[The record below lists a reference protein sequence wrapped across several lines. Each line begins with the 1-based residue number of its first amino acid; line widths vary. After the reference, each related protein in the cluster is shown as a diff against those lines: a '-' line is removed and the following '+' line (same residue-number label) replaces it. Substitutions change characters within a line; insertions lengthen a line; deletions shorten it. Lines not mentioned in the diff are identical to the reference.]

1 MAGTM
6 NAQETTDALI
16 FYPMYKSLLLV
27 SNHGMGKSSMVF
39 QAAKKREEIFGYKCS
54 VIDQRLSQKD
64 VGDMTGLPHQVNGR
78 TYFAPPDWFP
88 LHSEDQEK
96 LKELFM
102 LTDQIIDGEHG
113 EHGYLF
119 LDELDRAS
127 RPVKAAVFEIVLDR
141 SLHGRKIP
149 DGWRVVA
156 AINGSA
162 AFYGNDVME
171 TALLSRFAV
180 LNFRP
185 TFEEWWSHCS
195 EIGVHD
201 SIIEFTKFNDK
212 FIDPTDEYLEEHAGE
227 KLYDR
232 RSWVHLS
239 DAIAEFEVAKTK
251 GHVPYGILD
260 KDSQA
265 QKFALGVIASFIG
278 TDAGRAYHDFVRTQ
292 YKGLTAEMILDEW
305 SESTQKKVKALVK
318 DSDRVVELGHYNE
331 ALVDLIKNRG
341 KELNKNQVKNL
352 YEYMTTLNR
361 ELSVNFWKYFNKEA
375 REISLAWYNDEKYGD
390 KIGDFILGQLEEVS

>member
-6 NAQETTDALI
+6 NAKQTTDALI
-16 FYPMYKSLLLV
+16 FYPMYKSILLR
-27 SNHGMGKSSMVF
+27 SNHGMGKSSMIF
-39 QAAKKREEIFGYKCS
+39 QAAQKREELFGYKCN
-54 VIDQRLSQKD
+54 VVDQRLSQKD

-88 LHSEDQEK
+88 LHKDDQEK
-96 LKELFM
+96 LQELFM
-102 LTDQIIDGEHG
+102 VTDQVIDGEFG
-113 EHGYLF
+113 ENGYLF

-141 SLHGRKIP
+141 RLHGRKIP

-162 AFYGNDVME
+162 SCYQNDTME

-180 LNFRP
+180 IDFRP
-185 TFEEWWSHCS
+185 TVEEWWRHCS

-212 FIDPTDEYLEEHAGE
+212 FVDPTDEYLEEHMDE

-239 DAIAEFEVAKTK
+239 DAISEFETNHKK
-251 GHVPYGILD
+251 GLCPYSITG
-260 KDSQA
+260 KDSASQA
-265 QKFALGVIASFIG
+265 FALGVISSYVG
-278 TDAGRAYHDFVRTQ
+278 TDAGRAYHDFLRTQ
-292 YKGLTAEMILDEW
+292 YKGLTAEMILDQW
-305 SESTQKKVKALVK
+305 TDSIKKKVQRLVA
-318 DSDRVVELGHYNE
+318 DEDRIVELGHYNE
-331 ALVDLIKNRG
+331 EVINLIKKRG
-341 KELNKNQVKNL
+341 KNLDDDQTKHL
-352 YEYMTTLNR
+352 YEYMTCLNR
-361 ELSVNFWKYFNKEA
+361 ELSVSFWKYFNKEA
-375 REISLAWYNDEKYGD
+375 REISLAWYSDKEYGEK
-390 KIGDFILGQLEEVS
+390 IQDFILGQLEEVK

>member
-6 NAQETTDALI
+6 NARETSDALI
-16 FYPMYKSLLLV
+16 FYPMYKSLLLI
-27 SNHGMGKSSMVF
+27 SNHGMGKSSVVF
-39 QAAKKREEIFGYKCS
+39 QSAKRREELFGYKCS
-54 VIDQRLSQKD
+54 VVDQRLSQKD

-78 TYFAPPDWFP
+78 THFAPPDWFP
-88 LHSEDQEK
+88 LHKKDQEK

-102 LTDQIIDGEHG
+102 ITDQIIDGEHG
-113 EHGYLF
+113 ENGYLF

-141 SLHGRKIP
+141 ALHGRKIP

-162 AFYGNDVME
+162 SFYGNDVME

-180 LNFRP
+180 LNFQP
-185 TFEEWWSHCS
+185 SYEEWWSYCS
-195 EIGVHD
+195 ELGVHD
-201 SIIEFTKFNDK
+201 SIIEFTKFNDR
-212 FIDPTDEYLEEHAGE
+212 FIDPTDDYLEEHMGE

-239 DAIAEFEVAKTK
+239 DAIQDFEAAKAK
-251 GHVPYGILD
+251 GHTPYGILD
-260 KDSQA
+260 KSAEA
-265 QKFALGVIASFIG
+265 QRFALGVIASYVG
-278 TDAGRAYHDFVRTQ
+278 TDAGRAYHDFVQTQ
-292 YKGLTAEMILDEW
+292 YKGLTAEMIVDEW
-305 SESTQKKVKALVK
+305 SDSTKKKVQRLVK

-331 ALVDLIKNRG
+331 EIVALIKKRG
-341 KELNKNQVKNL
+341 EILKPAQVRNIF
-352 YEYMTTLNR
+352 EYMTSLNR
-361 ELSVNFWKYFNKEA
+361 ELSINFWKYFNKEA

-390 KIGDFILGQLEEVS
+390 KISEFILGQLEEVK

>member
-1 MAGTM
+1 
-6 NAQETTDALI
+6 
-16 FYPMYKSLLLV
+16 MYKSLLLI

-39 QAAKKREEIFGYKCS
+39 QAAKRREELFGYKCP

-88 LHSEDQEK
+88 LHQDDQEK

-102 LTDQIIDGEHG
+102 ITEQVIDGEHG

-127 RPVKAAVFEIVLDR
+127 KPVKAAVFEIVLDR

-149 DGWRVVA
+149 DGWRVIA

-162 AFYGNDVME
+162 SFYGNDVME

-180 LNFRP
+180 IDFKP
-185 TFEEWWSHCS
+185 TFEEWWAYCA

-239 DAIAEFEVAKTK
+239 DAIAEFETAKGK
-251 GHVPYGILD
+251 GHIPYSILD
-260 KDSQA
+260 KNSEAQA
-265 QKFALGVIASFIG
+265 FALGVIASYIG
-278 TDAGRAYHDFVRTQ
+278 SDAGRAYHDFVRTQ
-292 YKGLTAEMILDEW
+292 YKGLTAEMIVDDW
-305 SESTQKKVKALVK
+305 DESTKKKIKRLVV

-331 ALVDLIKNRG
+331 QVVELIKKRG
-341 KELNKNQVKNL
+341 ENLTKKQVKNL
-352 YEYMTTLNR
+352 FEYMTSLNR
-361 ELSVNFWKYFNKEA
+361 ELSVSFWKHFNKEA
-375 REISLAWYNDEKYGD
+375 REISLAWYNDTKYGE
-390 KIGDFILGQLEEVS
+390 KIAEHMLSQLEEVN